1 MALVAGL
8 MAALGLRR
16 FRGRAGRLLVTLFIL
31 PAMIPTMIYSIGAYF
46 SAVRVGLTDTVLG
59 IGIAH
64 AVLGLPFVVII
75 CATALSAI
83 KPSVEMAAQ
92 SLGARRFAR
101 FRRIVLPLIAPSLLA
116 GGLVA
121 FQTSFDE
128 IVVALFM
135 SGVETRTL
143 PKQMWQAT
151 TLEVTP
157 IIPAAAVVVLLLIL
171 LAAVCVLAIRR
182 VLRWKP

>member
-1 MALVAGL
+1 
-8 MAALGLRR
+8 
-16 FRGRAGRLLVTLFIL
+16 
-31 PAMIPTMIYSIGAYF
+31 
-46 SAVRVGLTDTVLG
+46 
-59 IGIAH
+59 
-64 AVLGLPFVVII
+64 LGLPFVVVI
-75 CATALSAI
+75 CATALSGI
-83 KPSVEMAAQ
+83 KPSIEHAAQ

-143 PKQMWQAT
+143 PKQMWQAA

-157 IIPAAAVVVLLLIL
+157 MIPAVAVVVLLLIL
-171 LAAVCVLAIRR
+171 LAALCVFVISRL
-182 VLRWKP
+182 LRSTA